1 MNDDSKT
8 GELENGVNDVS
19 FRDDNLSDHSLDPP
33 LDDSSINNPL
43 IDDMSI
49 EDLVTSSLPTP
60 TISSAKHP
68 GGRPTSFRPEY
79 VPLAYKMCLLL
90 NATNKEL
97 AGVFDVTEATIA
109 IWKNEYPEFLDAVRK
124 GKELAD
130 AKIAKRLFERANGY
144 EHKSEKIFADPKTGT
159 VLRVP
164 IVEKYPPEVTAIRF
178 WLTNRQ
184 PAKFRDKQV
193 IEIEDPDKVLAETLG
208 IAKEELPE

>member
-1 MNDDSKT
+1 VNDDNIGLLDSVDPRP
-8 GELENGVNDVS
+8 ENDGDV
-19 FRDDNLSDHSLDPP
+19 
-33 LDDSSINNPL
+33 LDDVP
-43 IDDMSI
+43 I

-60 TISSAKHP
+60 TMPPAKHP

-79 VPLAYKMCLLL
+79 VPLAYRMCLLL

-97 AGVFDVTEATIA
+97 ASVFDVTEATIA
-109 IWKNEYPEFLDAVRK
+109 VWKDEHPEFMEAIHK
-124 GKELAD
+124 GKEGAD
-130 AKIAKRLFERANGY
+130 AKVAKRLFERANGY
-144 EHKSEKIFADPKTGT
+144 EHKSEKIFADPKTGN

-164 IVEKYPPEVTAIRF
+164 IIEKYPPEVTAIRF

-193 IEIEDPDKVLAETLG
+193 IEIEDPDKILAETLG